1 MRRPRFVLLCVLAA
15 IPGGRLAAQSPF
27 GINVHTPH
35 GEALAPLLDAVSEAG
50 IGWLRVDVSWR
61 EIESAPG
68 VYDWRRVD
76 AVVAE
81 SRRRHLEILGIV
93 AYTPGWATDGT
104 AGSGAPRS
112 RDDWRRFCAAAAGRY
127 AGSIAVWEIWN
138 EPNLDRFWNG
148 TRWEW
153 IDAILRPGA
162 EGVRSGNPAA
172 RIAGPALAHR
182 DGEVAWHEW
191 LYEVLRQAGGEL
203 DVVTHHLYAA
213 SDEAVSA
220 RLGSR
225 TPYGREPGLW
235 GLAEP
240 SLREVLQAAG
250 WSGPVWLTET
260 GWQAQGAAEIFQAA
274 KYRGLLDEWFT
285 GKRGRNWIERIFFY
299 ELQDDAETGT
309 HWGIL
314 REDRSR
320 KPAWVVCRGFIAE
333 HPRLLPSSPLEPR
346 SPRID
351 KAPRREHPK
360 AGS

>member
-1 MRRPRFVLLCVLAA
+1 MRRSSLCLLPLLAA
-15 IPGGRLAAQSPF
+15 LASGPLAAQAPF
-27 GINVHTPH
+27 GINVHVLH

-61 EIESAPG
+61 DIERQPG
-68 VYDWRRVD
+68 VYDWRQVD
-76 AVVAE
+76 ALVAE
-81 SRRRHLEILGIV
+81 ARRRNLEILAIA
-93 AYTPGWATDGT
+93 AYTPGWATDGA

-112 RDDWRRFCAAAAGRY
+112 PGDWRRFCAAAAGRY
-127 AGSIAVWEIWN
+127 AGSIEVWEIWN
-138 EPNLDRFWNG
+138 EPNLDRFWSG
-148 TRWEW
+148 TRAEW
-153 IDAILRPGA
+153 IDEILRPGA
-162 EGVRSGNPAA
+162 DGVRAGNPAA

-182 DGEVAWHEW
+182 NGPAPWHEW
-191 LYEVLRQAGGEL
+191 LYDVLRQAGGEL

-213 SDEAVSA
+213 SDGAVSS

-225 TPYGREPGLW
+225 TPYGGEPGLW
-235 GLAEP
+235 RLAEP
-240 SLREVLQAAG
+240 SLREVLEAAG

-285 GKRGRNWIERIFFY
+285 GRRGRHWIERVFFY
-299 ELQDDAETGT
+299 ELQDDAEGGT

-320 KPAWVVCRGFIAE
+320 KPAWVVYRGFIAE
-333 HPRLLPSSPLEPR
+333 HERPVPSSPPEP

-351 KAPRREHPK
+351 KAPRREHPN